1 MKSDFPGDFSKSRS
15 KVNLTS
21 AEVSSWPSW
30 KRTPSRSVKVHVSPS
45 GLICQDSASSGTG
58 VISASKRTSWLYI
71 MGERRLRENAGTSC
85 GSRPVASVV
94 CAETK
99 VPPGFGACACAGR
112 PTESAAR
119 AAPLAFRRSLRV
131 NRVVIAVAP
140 SVSCGSFDVRGSL
153 DVGVED
159 IAQAVADQVEREHAQ
174 HDRDA
179 REDGDPRR
187 GLEVRPPLVQHV
199 PPRGRRRLGREAQVA
214 QRGLDQDRLREG
226 DRPLDH
232 KRGHHVGEHVLERH
246 GEPRRAEGA
255 HRLDV
260 VLLALGQH
268 RPAHDAREE
277 GRVDDR
283 DRDDRAVHAGAHRR
297 DADREEEARDAE
309 EDVHHAV
316 DDVVPGA
323 AEVARREPEHAADGH
338 RDADRDRGDV
348 EGDPRAVDDPAQNVP
363 AEPVGPEE
371 RLRPGRR
378 LDQVEVLLVGRAGRE
393 AAGEERRGD
402 DHEGHEPTED
412 DDGAARD
419 APELPP
425 PQRITRTAC
434 SSARWGTAT
443 PRLPADLRLTS
454 SSKTGCSIGRS
465 AGLAPLRILA
475 VIRPQIFP
483 SSRWSGPT
491 AATTP
496 GIVTRSWSP
505 TRIGSFCATAARPT
519 SSAARR
525 SSASFRTKTA
535 SASARPSPRSAATAA
550 VSSPTA
556 RVTSVTPVEGAICS
570 RFVIWTRSGGKPGS
584 KRTARRL
591 SSGSTWRKAASR
603 RRLASASA
611 LATPVRLPPGASLEA
626 TSFAATGSA
635 TGQKTTGIVVVA
647 AR

>member
-119 AAPLAFRRSLRV
+119 AAPLAFRRPLRV
-131 NRVVIAVAP
+131 HGVVIAVAP
-140 SVSCGSFDVRGSL
+140 SVSCGSFAVRGSL

-199 PPRGRRRLGREAQVA
+199 PPRGRRRLGREAQIA

-283 DRDDRAVHAGAHRR
+283 DRDDRAVHAGATHRR

-309 EDVHHAV
+309 VS
-316 DDVVPGA
+316 
-323 AEVARREPEHAADGH
+323 
-338 RDADRDRGDV
+338 
-348 EGDPRAVDDPAQNVP
+348 
-363 AEPVGPEE
+363 
-371 RLRPGRR
+371 
-378 LDQVEVLLVGRAGRE
+378 
-393 AAGEERRGD
+393 D

-505 TRIGSFCATAARPT
+505 TRIGSFCAIAARPT

-535 SASARPSPRSAATAA
+535 SASVRPSPRSAATAA

-635 TGQKTTGIVVVA
+635 TGQKTTGIVVAA
-647 AR
+647 ARAASVATSAVHPLDPIDMGDPPRPHGA

>member
-30 KRTPSRSVKVHVSPS
+30 KRTPSRSLKVHVSRS
-45 GLICQDSASSGTG
+45 GLICQDSASSGAG

-131 NRVVIAVAP
+131 HGVVIAVAP
-140 SVSCGSFDVRGSL
+140 SVSCGSFAVRGSL

-199 PPRGRRRLGREAQVA
+199 PPRGRRRLGREAQIA

-277 GRVDDR
+277 
-283 DRDDRAVHAGAHRR
+283 
-297 DADREEEARDAE
+297 
-309 EDVHHAV
+309 
-316 DDVVPGA
+316 
-323 AEVARREPEHAADGH
+323 
-338 RDADRDRGDV
+338 
-348 EGDPRAVDDPAQNVP
+348 
-363 AEPVGPEE
+363 
-371 RLRPGRR
+371 RLRPGRG

-412 DDGAARD
+412 DDGATRD

-465 AGLAPLRILA
+465 AGLAPLRMLA

-505 TRIGSFCATAARPT
+505 TRIGSFCAIAARPT

-647 AR
+647 ARAAWVEGPKTVTIALTPASSAAPIAAFASSPERAFRMSIRMRGASARPADWSPSDTPPRSAP

>member
-30 KRTPSRSVKVHVSPS
+30 KRTPSRSLKVHVSPS
-45 GLICQDSASSGTG
+45 ALICQDSASSGTG

-99 VPPGFGACACAGR
+99 VPPGFGACACPGR

-131 NRVVIAVAP
+131 NGVVIAVAP
-140 SVSCGSFDVRGSL
+140 SVSCGSCAVSGSL

-277 GRVDDR
+277 GR
-283 DRDDRAVHAGAHRR
+283 
-297 DADREEEARDAE
+297 
-309 EDVHHAV
+309 
-316 DDVVPGA
+316 
-323 AEVARREPEHAADGH
+323 
-338 RDADRDRGDV
+338 
-348 EGDPRAVDDPAQNVP
+348 
-363 AEPVGPEE
+363 
-371 RLRPGRR
+371 
-378 LDQVEVLLVGRAGRE
+378 
-393 AAGEERRGD
+393 GD

-519 SSAARR
+519 SSPARR

-556 RVTSVTPVEGAICS
+556 RVTRVTPVEGAICS

-611 LATPVRLPPGASLEA
+611 LATPVRLPPGASLET

-647 AR
+647 ARAAWG

>member
-30 KRTPSRSVKVHVSPS
+30 KRTPSRSLKVHVSPS

-112 PTESAAR
+112 PTASAAR
-119 AAPLAFRRSLRV
+119 AAPLAWRRTLR
-131 NRVVIAVAP
+131 RHGGAIAVAP
-140 SVSCGSFDVRGSL
+140 AVSC
-153 DVGVED
+153 
-159 IAQAVADQVEREHAQ
+159 AAVAVRRTLGVAAEDM
-174 HDRDA
+174 A
-179 REDGDPRR
+179 RAAAEQGRR
-187 GLEVRPPLVQHV
+187 GPSKPCRRP
-199 PPRGRRRLGREAQVA
+199 
-214 QRGLDQDRLREG
+214 
-226 DRPLDH
+226 
-232 KRGHHVGEHVLERH
+232 
-246 GEPRRAEGA
+246 RA
-255 HRLDV
+255 
-260 VLLALGQH
+260 
-268 RPAHDAREE
+268 AHDAREE
-277 GRVDDR
+277 GRVHDR
-283 DRDDRAVHAGAHRR
+283 DRDDRAVHAGATHRR

-348 EGDPRAVDDPAQNVP
+348 EGDPRAVDDPAQDVP

-371 RLRPGRR
+371 RLRSGRG

-412 DDGAARD
+412 DDGAAPD

-465 AGLAPLRILA
+465 AGLAPLRMLA

-505 TRIGSFCATAARPT
+505 TRIGSFCAIAARPT

-647 AR
+647 ARAAWVEGPKTVTIALTPASSAAPIAAFASSPERAFRMSIRMRGASARPADWSPSDTPPRSAP

>member
-1 MKSDFPGDFSKSRS
+1 MKAWWIWPVRSAATMLASSGMIRRLTSSTYGVPFLKYPGWRLSTICCSTFQSWGMKGPVRSAALLRSPCFLIPASLMMKPQNPPRAASKPANGSLVMNFTAWRPVGSTRSTAMKSDFPGDFSKSRS

-119 AAPLAFRRSLRV
+119 AAPLAFRRPLRV
-131 NRVVIAVAP
+131 HGVVIAVAP
-140 SVSCGSFDVRGSL
+140 SVSCGSFAVRGSL

-199 PPRGRRRLGREAQVA
+199 PPRGRRRLGREAQIA

-283 DRDDRAVHAGAHRR
+283 DRDDRAVHAGATHRR
-297 DADREEEARDAE
+297 DADREEERSE
-309 EDVHHAV
+309 EH
-316 DDVVPGA
+316 
-323 AEVARREPEHAADGH
+323 
-338 RDADRDRGDV
+338 
-348 EGDPRAVDDPAQNVP
+348 
-363 AEPVGPEE
+363 
-371 RLRPGRR
+371 
-378 LDQVEVLLVGRAGRE
+378 
-393 AAGEERRGD
+393 
-402 DHEGHEPTED
+402 
-412 DDGAARD
+412 
-419 APELPP
+419 
-425 PQRITRTAC
+425 
-434 SSARWGTAT
+434 
-443 PRLPADLRLTS
+443 
-454 SSKTGCSIGRS
+454 
-465 AGLAPLRILA
+465 
-475 VIRPQIFP
+475 
-483 SSRWSGPT
+483 
-491 AATTP
+491 
-496 GIVTRSWSP
+496 
-505 TRIGSFCATAARPT
+505 
-519 SSAARR
+519 
-525 SSASFRTKTA
+525 
-535 SASARPSPRSAATAA
+535 
-550 VSSPTA
+550 
-556 RVTSVTPVEGAICS
+556 
-570 RFVIWTRSGGKPGS
+570 
-584 KRTARRL
+584 
-591 SSGSTWRKAASR
+591 
-603 RRLASASA
+603 
-611 LATPVRLPPGASLEA
+611 
-626 TSFAATGSA
+626 
-635 TGQKTTGIVVVA
+635 
-647 AR
+647 